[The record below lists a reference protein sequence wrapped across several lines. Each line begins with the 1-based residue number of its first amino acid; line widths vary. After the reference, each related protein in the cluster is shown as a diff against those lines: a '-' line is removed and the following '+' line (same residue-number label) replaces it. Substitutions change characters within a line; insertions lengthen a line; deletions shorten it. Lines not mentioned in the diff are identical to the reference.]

1 LITVSKR
8 GSLVFVKRNLLN
20 CIYLKEIIPF
30 IFFFCQQSTRYN
42 VKRKKIL
49 PPTQVYIYICMRRF
63 MIIYLDSHQAHL
75 TYMWL
80 HVSYTY
86 AKKKKNVIS
95 SCDHMLSID
104 HCHYFK
110 NPSILIDTR

>member
-1 LITVSKR
+1 
-8 GSLVFVKRNLLN
+8 
-20 CIYLKEIIPF
+20 
-30 IFFFCQQSTRYN
+30 
-42 VKRKKIL
+42 
-49 PPTQVYIYICMRRF
+49 VYIYICMRRF

-86 AKKKKNVIS
+86 AKKRKNVIS